1 MSSPVRFIFATA
13 ALLLAI
19 AAPAADPPARVT
31 PSRPAVLRPLPTL
44 RIGGVECVSAP
55 ALATHLGFK
64 CELTESG
71 KRALLSDGRRRV
83 TLEADGRECI
93 IDGLRIFLGDPARTR
108 GGQLYVTRIDAE
120 RCLTPLLRPG
130 LGVAA
135 RLTPKIIALDPGHGG
150 RFAGTENP
158 RLGLQEKHL
167 VLDVAQ
173 RLKKILVAAGYQV
186 VMTRSTDT
194 ELAPS
199 LEADIALR
207 GEIAN
212 RAGADLFVSLH
223 FNSLPNDSRT
233 SGSEI
238 YTFSPAGQRSSNSWG
253 NGRDDAEAAASPV
266 NRHDHWSV
274 VLAQAIHRNVLAT
287 LKTNDRGKKINQLGA
302 LRRLDCPGV
311 LVESAF
317 LSNDTEARRVATPA
331 FRQQVAEAVAA
342 GVRDYATT
350 LDLLRPK
357 SQLAPAVGAPGS
369 PPSSR

>member
-1 MSSPVRFIFATA
+1 MSASVRQLLVAAALFATA
-13 ALLLAI
+13 VQ
-19 AAPAADPPARVT
+19 AADSAGRGAPT
-31 PSRPAVLRPLPTL
+31 RPAVARPLPTTRL
-44 RIGGVECVSAP
+44 AGIECVSA
-55 ALATHLGFK
+55 ADLAAHLGFK
-64 CELTESG
+64 CDLSESG
-71 KRALLSDGRRRV
+71 KRAQL
-83 TLEADGRECI
+83 ADGKSRVVLESDNRECTV
-93 IDGLRIFLGDPARTR
+93 DGMRIFLGDPARTR
-108 GGQLYVTRIDAE
+108 GGQLYVTRTDAE

-130 LGVAA
+130 LGVSVPA
-135 RLTPKIIALDPGHGG
+135 TPKVIALDPGHGG
-150 RFAGTENP
+150 RFAGTENQ

-167 VLDVAQ
+167 ALDVAQ
-173 RLKKILVAAGYQV
+173 RLKKLLEAAGYQV
-186 VMTRSTDT
+186 VMTRTADT

-253 NGRDDAEAAASPV
+253 NGRDDAEASASPV

-331 FRQQVAEAVAA
+331 FRQQIAEAVAA
-342 GVRDYATT
+342 GVRDYVAT
-350 LDLLRPK
+350 LGRAK
-357 SQLAPAVGAPGS
+357 S
-369 PPSSR
+369 R